1 MNRVPSASRDASRL
15 APGLKSPDCWVPPST
30 PGCCPAQ
37 LSTHVSHQLSSE
49 ASEHD
54 QGHSQLPPGED
65 PHDEH
70 YGPELTDQST
80 LQGDERLG
88 LSFMDAHGYSPRGE
102 CLPLPRG
109 PQALLPQTPE
119 PTARSPPSAGS
130 VTPRTTGLSILL
142 GTSTGPGDTE
152 KAPLVICTV
161 HWGSSK
167 RLSKAKRNARSSAT
181 VVKEEMQGAA
191 VWTERSE
198 RARPLLTAAV

>member
-1 MNRVPSASRDASRL
+1 MSPISS
-15 APGLKSPDCWVPPST
+15 PLK
-30 PGCCPAQ
+30 PANMTKATVSYCQ
-37 LSTHVSHQLSSE
+37 ETHVMSTMDRSF
-49 ASEHD
+49 
-54 QGHSQLPPGED
+54 
-65 PHDEH
+65 
-70 YGPELTDQST
+70 TDQST
-80 LQGDERLG
+80 LQEDEQLG

-119 PTARSPPSAGS
+119 PTAQSRPSVDS

-161 HWGSSK
+161 HWRSSK
-167 RLSKAKRNARSSAT
+167 RLNKAKRNARSSAT

-191 VWTERSE
+191 V
-198 RARPLLTAAV
+198 

>member
-152 KAPLVICTV
+152 KAPLVICAV

-167 RLSKAKRNARSSAT
+167 RLNEAKRNARSSAT